1 MQGKFETV
9 QRVEEEEP
17 LQGKFEA
24 IQRVEEEEPLQG
36 KFETI
41 QRVEEE
47 EPLQGKFEA
56 IQRVEEEEPLQGKFE
71 TVQRV
76 EEEEEPLQGKFETI
90 QKMGGEEEEVQM
102 KRKTT
107 GTVAQLENGNTP
119 PPTPNKTGM
128 PDKLKSGIE
137 NLSGISIDDVKVHYN
152 SSKPAQL
159 NAHAYAQGTDIHV
172 APGQEKHLPHEAW
185 HTVQQKQ
192 GRVKPTLQ
200 MKQGIPVNDDTGLE
214 KEADDMG
221 AKAMQMKAKDGI
233 TFTRRVTAPSYVAP
247 VQGGFWDKMKGF
259 FSRGGSAIKSGATAA
274 GSAIKSGASAAG
286 SALASGAKA
295 TGAFASSAVNGQA
308 DSTDSVNSITGTGL
322 PLASAIGSGIG
333 AADTIKNQKLDLG
346 PSYGGS
352 SLGILGGTVTGGLG
366 AKELVKGIQTG
377 DAKRGFGGALD
388 VASGGLSIAG
398 GALSMAGSSAV
409 PGLGLAAASL
419 DTARNIGTAVYTDK
433 QKKKLE
439 AQHARLAESGGNVS
453 AETLSA
459 DGGKGYK
466 DANMIKQYQMLQI
479 AKRAA
484 VVREKQR
491 NRAIVNSVASGIETA
506 GHATMVGTGATGIG
520 AAVGAGLVAG
530 GKGIKAGAGLFR
542 WIKQKA
548 IDAGLVGKGKLDPRT
563 SAGKAS
569 DAMSFIAHAKDNY
582 QNPEV
587 QQSLE
592 LMGANKEQM
601 ALFKEGKLSVDEM
614 YKLYKAR

>member
-1 MQGKFETV
+1 MRTQTTALTSRQKQREQESAPKTPAYGKTLPAVAPVQKVGAEEEEPMQGKFETV

-24 IQRVEEEEPLQG
+24 IQRV
-36 KFETI
+36 
-41 QRVEEE
+41 
-47 EPLQGKFEA
+47 
-56 IQRVEEEEPLQGKFE
+56 
-71 TVQRV
+71 
-76 EEEEEPLQGKFETI
+76 EEEEPLQGKFETI

-233 TFTRRVTAPSYVAP
+233 TFTRRVTTPSYVAP